1 MILLIG
7 YVCKYTPTKVLE
19 AFGKNVV
26 KIDPKI
32 RTDTA
37 ESLVHPNMCS
47 FMKAVLEEVS
57 ENNIGELVLTNCCD
71 SMRRLYDVL
80 KGKLKFLYIIDLP
93 VKVNKASCEIF
104 YNEIPV

>member
-1 MILLIG
+1 MIG

-80 KGKLKFLYIIDLP
+80 KGKLKFL
-93 VKVNKASCEIF
+93 
-104 YNEIPV
+104 